1 MRKKL
6 SSLLAS
12 AFILGMTTVSFA
24 SPVSQFS
31 DVPAKSWTYSAV
43 TTLAHAGI
51 IDGYGDGTFR
61 GDKTITRY
69 EMAQIVANAMTKVDK
84 ADAANK
90 AIIDKL
96 AVEFSA
102 ELQSLNGRV
111 TTVEKKQGNMTFSGD
126 ARVRWVK
133 WNNIATT
140 HPYRSGT
147 VQNNYNLV
155 ATSRVNE
162 DVTGTLRMYLV
173 RNNVAGNPAAS
184 VASPNTNEANNV
196 MEAKFEVRNF
206 WGQKDTTVTA
216 GRFAQAFGATGYI
229 ANLYGVDGA
238 KIDFGNK
245 LKVQLGAAD
254 FSNPLSNF
262 TKDGTNANGV
272 VSGALYFKDA
282 AFAKL
287 TYNTSKATQL
297 QAFYLKNTSGANVAN
312 IYDVGF
318 ASTVAPNLV
327 FKAEYLKNT
336 AYDTDNTNKQFV
348 IMYKGADVSKPG
360 TWGIGGSYGIAD
372 AKANFGWGDYNPITM
387 WPMAD
392 LKSWNAKVEY
402 ALMKNVS
409 FRACQTFNS
418 KVAETGAKAPNGEW
432 TRVEFNFFF

>member
-12 AFILGMTTVSFA
+12 AFILGMATVSFA

-31 DVPAKSWTYSAV
+31 DVPAKSWAYNAI
-43 TTLAHAGI
+43 TTLAQAGI
-51 IDGYGDGTFR
+51 VDGYGDGTFR
-61 GDKTITRY
+61 GDKTMTRY
-69 EMAQIVANAMTKVDK
+69 EMAQIVVNAMTKVDK

-102 ELQSLNGRV
+102 ELQTLNARV
-111 TTVEKKQGNMTFSGD
+111 TTVEKNQGNVTFSGD

-133 WNNIATT
+133 WDNIATT
-140 HPYRSGT
+140 HPYHNGT
-147 VQNNYNLV
+147 VQTNYSLV
-155 ATSRVNE
+155 ATDRVND
-162 DVTGTLRMYLV
+162 DVTGTLRMYLM
-173 RNNVAGNPAAS
+173 RNNVDGNPAAA
-184 VASPNTNEANNV
+184 VGSPNTNEANNV
-196 MEAKFEVRNF
+196 MEAKFEVKNF
-206 WGQKDTTVTA
+206 LGQKGTTVTA
-216 GRFAQAFGATGYI
+216 GRFAQTFGATGYI

-262 TKDGTNANGV
+262 TKDGTNANEV

-297 QAFYLKNTSGANVAN
+297 QAFYVKNTSGATVAN
-312 IYDVGF
+312 IYDLGV

-327 FKAEYLKNT
+327 FKAEYLKNN
-336 AYDTDNTNKQFV
+336 AFDEDNTNKQFV
-348 IMYKGADVSKPG
+348 IMYRGADVSKPG